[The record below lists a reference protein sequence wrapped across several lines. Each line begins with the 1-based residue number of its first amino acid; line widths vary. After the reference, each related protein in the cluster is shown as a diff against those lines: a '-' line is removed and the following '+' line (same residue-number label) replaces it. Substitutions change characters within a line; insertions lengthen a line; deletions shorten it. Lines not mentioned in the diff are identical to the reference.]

1 MNIRM
6 LAMDLDGTSLQ
17 RDHSSFSPRLLEALA
32 EVHKKGIRIV
42 PVTGRQG
49 GLLPPV
55 LQQEQPWLEYAI
67 LCNGGQIRN
76 FRTGELLYRL
86 DIDPKALEQLL
97 ELTDRYN
104 LPIEFSLDSILHLT
118 QNSYDLQL
126 PWPNLNFHRDTIL
139 ARYGR
144 ILPSLAPLCGPG
156 VEKINLLCVPPELHD
171 AVEEG
176 LSSIAV
182 SGVWASRSSME
193 ITHPEAT
200 KGNGLT
206 KLCSLLDIPLSQV
219 MAIGDS
225 GNDVAMLRAAGFGV
239 AMGNAPDFVKAEA
252 DVFTDRYDDDG
263 AAKAIEQ
270 YLL

>member
-1 MNIRM
+1 
-6 LAMDLDGTSLQ
+6 MDLDGTSLQ
-17 RDHSSFSPRLLEALA
+17 RDHSSFSPRLLEALT

-55 LQQEQPWLEYAI
+55 LQQEHPWLEYAI

-76 FRTGELLYRL
+76 LRSGVLLYRL

-118 QNSYDLQL
+118 RKSYDLQI
-126 PWPNLNFHRDTIL
+126 PWPNLDFHRDSIL
-139 ARYGR
+139 ARYGK

-156 VEKINLLCVPPELHD
+156 VEKINLLCVPPELHG

-176 LSSIAV
+176 LASIAV

-193 ITHPEAT
+193 ITHPDAT
-200 KGNGLT
+200 KGNGLER
-206 KLCSLLDIPLSQV
+206 LCSLLDIPLSQV

-225 GNDVAMLRAAGFGV
+225 GNDVAMLRRAGFGV

-252 DVFTDRYDDDG
+252 DACTDRYDDDG